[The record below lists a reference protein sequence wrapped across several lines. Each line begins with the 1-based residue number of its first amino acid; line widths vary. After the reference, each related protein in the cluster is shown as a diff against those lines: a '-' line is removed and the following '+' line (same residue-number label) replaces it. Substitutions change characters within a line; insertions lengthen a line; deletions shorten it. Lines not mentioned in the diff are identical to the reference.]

1 MINMAQKANLNNAK
15 KMVNKDKQASW
26 WESQIKVVKKII
38 KWQIAW
44 YWTGKLLAFSPIM
57 LLWWILIASFL
68 YPGIDTSYVRTDW
81 PYMLISAV
89 YLTAMM
95 LGIVLYNEH
104 KLKRLYYQICNW
116 TIIIKQTKIVKFK
129 YYNHDWMDRKGN
141 TRDRLRN
148 DAWYRIVTSDWVDNY
163 KSNRFPYQFRYSSW
177 KWAMH
182 YVVNNV
188 ISRVVAINDPRGR
201 EGKDYIIIKWKQYSL
216 WDEITVYIDSDKKKN
231 YYMAIWL

>member
-44 YWTGKLLAFSPIM
+44 CWTGKLLAFSPIM

-89 YLTAMM
+89 CLTAMM

-116 TIIIKQTKIVKFK
+116 T
-129 YYNHDWMDRKGN
+129 
-141 TRDRLRN
+141 
-148 DAWYRIVTSDWVDNY
+148 
-163 KSNRFPYQFRYSSW
+163 
-177 KWAMH
+177 WACPE
-182 YVVNNV
+182 
-188 ISRVVAINDPRGR
+188 SRQSCPRSPSARRGR
-201 EGKDYIIIKWKQYSL
+201 G
-216 WDEITVYIDSDKKKN
+216 DSGRSAPFCRLPKG
-231 YYMAIWL
+231 